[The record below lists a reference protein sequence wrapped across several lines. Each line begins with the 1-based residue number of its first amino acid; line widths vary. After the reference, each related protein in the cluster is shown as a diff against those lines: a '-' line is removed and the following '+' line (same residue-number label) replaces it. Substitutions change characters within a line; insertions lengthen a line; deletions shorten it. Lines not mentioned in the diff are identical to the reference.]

1 MSGVEPAL
9 VSQCLDFCKAPA
21 SKGQTISFSL
31 TLDSTFYFNLDSR
44 RKATSPNE
52 KVTQKKKKKSLPS
65 MVERNRKRIL
75 DFIDKKKYSS
85 LEPPL

>member
-9 VSQCLDFCKAPA
+9 VSQCLNFCEAPA

-31 TLDSTFYFNLDSR
+31 TLGSTFYINMDSR
-44 RKATSPNE
+44 RKATSPNK
-52 KVTQKKKKKSLPS
+52 KVTQKKKKSLPS
-65 MVERNRKRIL
+65 TVERNRKRML

-85 LEPPL
+85 LELPL